1 MKNSI
6 FLLFFVGFFVAFS
19 QQTPKI
25 IYIADPLCSWCYGF
39 QVEMDKVIE
48 KYKVTCKL
56 ELLVGGMGIGNQKP
70 LNQEFIESLQDHWDE
85 VKEESGQVFDQ
96 NILKTKG
103 LIYNSEPLC
112 RAIVTA
118 KSMDSSKAIHMHKAL
133 QKAFYA
139 QNKNVTQKQELN
151 KCAQEIGLDSVE
163 FSKRYDSEELKKK
176 TQEEFDRV
184 ERNGVTGFPVLLLT
198 IGQKTILITDGYTKF
213 RKLDKKLKKELNKK

>member
-39 QVEMDKVIE
+39 QMEIDKVIE
-48 KYKVTCKL
+48 KYKGICNL
-56 ELLVGGMGIGNQKP
+56 EIVVGGMGIGNQKP
-70 LNQEFIESLQDHWDE
+70 LNQEFIESLQDHWRE
-85 VKEESGQVFDQ
+85 VKEESGQEFDL

-118 KSMDSSKAIHMHKAL
+118 KSMDSTKAIYMHKAL

-139 QNKNVTQKQELN
+139 QNKNVTQIQELK
-151 KCAQEIGLDSVE
+151 KCAQEIGLDSLE

-184 ERNGVTGFPVLLLT
+184 ERNGVAGFPVLLLAV
-198 IGQKTILITDGYTKF
+198 GQKTIIITDGYTKF

>member
-39 QVEMDKVIE
+39 QVEIDKVIE
-48 KYKVTCKL
+48 KYKADCAFEIV
-56 ELLVGGMGIGNQKP
+56 VGGMGIENQKP

-85 VKEESGQVFDQ
+85 VKEESGQQFDF

-118 KSMDSSKAIHMHKAL
+118 KSMDSSKAIYMHKAL

-139 QNKNVTQKQELN
+139 QNQNVTQIQALI
-151 KCAQEIGLDSVE
+151 KCAQEIGLDTAE
-163 FSKRYDSEELKKK
+163 FSRRFDSEELKKK

-184 ERNGVTGFPVLLLT
+184 ERNGVTGFPVLLLAV
-198 IGQKTILITDGYTKF
+198 GQKTIIITDGYTKF
-213 RKLDKKLKKELNKK
+213 AKLDKKLKKELNKK

>member
-1 MKNSI
+1 MRKGV
-6 FLLFFVGFFVAFS
+6 FLLFFVGLFAAFS

-39 QVEMDKVIE
+39 QVEIDKVIE
-48 KYKVTCKL
+48 KYKSTCKL
-56 ELLVGGMGIGNQKP
+56 EIVVGGMGIGNQKP
-70 LNQEFIESLQDHWDE
+70 LNQEFIESLQDHWDQ
-85 VKEESGQVFDQ
+85 VKEESGQVFDH

-118 KSMDSSKAIHMHKAL
+118 KSMDSSKAIYMHKAL

-139 QNKNVTQKQELN
+139 QNRNVTEIQELK

-163 FSKRYDSEELKKK
+163 FSKKYDSDELKKK

-184 ERNGVTGFPVLLLT
+184 ERNGVTGFPVLLLA
-198 IGQKTILITDGYTKF
+198 IGPKTILITDGYTKF
-213 RKLDKKLKKELNKK
+213 SKLDKKLKKELRKK